1 MALLELKD
9 LSIYYRMRRGD
20 AKAVDGVSF
29 SVEQNQTLGLIGES
43 GCGKT
48 TIALSL
54 LRFIRP
60 PGLITGGSLN
70 YNGTNILDLSE
81 EEMRRLRGS
90 EIAIVRQEA
99 QNALNP
105 VLTVGE
111 QIAEQILEHED
122 ITKDAAWKRAEEQL
136 ELVGIGADR
145 VRSYPHEFSG
155 GMRQRVMIAIATANK
170 PNLLML
176 DEPITGLDVIVQRQL
191 LKLIADLRERFHLTI
206 IFITHDLSVIAENCD
221 RVVVMYAG
229 KMAEDSPTSALYHQ
243 PLHPY
248 SSALISSYPSI
259 LGERQN
265 LKSIP
270 GAPPGLVGIG
280 AGCRFADRCE
290 HVMDIC
296 RLEDPP
302 EYTIDGRRVA
312 CHLYRDNKEPQV

>member
-1 MALLELKD
+1 MALLEVKD
-9 LSIYYRMRRGD
+9 LSIYYQMHRGD

-29 SVEQNQTLGLIGES
+29 SIKENETLGLIGES

-60 PGLITGGSLN
+60 PGKITGGSII

-81 EEMRRLRGS
+81 DGMRRLRGN

-111 QIAEQILEHED
+111 QIAEQIIEHD
-122 ITKDAAWKRAEEQL
+122 KVDKNTAWQRAKDQL

-155 GMRQRVMIAIATANK
+155 GMRQRVMIAIATANYPK
-170 PNLLML
+170 LLIL

-191 LKLIADLRERFHLTI
+191 LKLIADLRDRFELTI
-206 IFITHDLSVIAENCD
+206 IFIAHDLSVIAENCD

-229 KMAEDSPTSALYHQ
+229 KVAENSNTSDLYHK

-259 LGERQN
+259 LGERQE

-270 GAPPGLVGIG
+270 GAPPSLVNPPP
-280 AGCRFADRCE
+280 GCLFADRCE

-296 RLEDPP
+296 RQKIPP
-302 EYTIDGRRVA
+302 EYDIDGRSVA
-312 CHLYRDNKEPQV
+312 CHLYEHSKEPQV

>member
-1 MALLELKD
+1 MALLEVND

-20 AKAVDGVSF
+20 AKAVDRVSF
-29 SVEQNQTLGLIGES
+29 TVEENETLGLIGES

-54 LRFIRP
+54 LRFIRA
-60 PGLITGGSLN
+60 PGLVTNGSIV
-70 YNGTNILDLSE
+70 YNGTNILDLSNE
-81 EEMRRLRGS
+81 GMRKLRGS

-111 QIAEQILEHED
+111 QIAEQILEHENVNKE
-122 ITKDAAWKRAEEQL
+122 TAWKRAKEQL

-155 GMRQRVMIAIATANK
+155 GMRQRVMIAIATANR

-191 LKLIADLRERFHLTI
+191 LKLIADLRERFQLTI

-229 KMAEDSPTSALYHQ
+229 KVAEDSPTRELYHN

-248 SSALISSYPSI
+248 SSALIRSYPSI
-259 LGERQN
+259 LGERQK
-265 LKSIP
+265 LESIP
-270 GAPPGLVGIG
+270 GAPPSLVGIG
-280 AGCRFADRCE
+280 DVCHFADRCE

-296 RLEDPP
+296 KQEDPP
-302 EYTIDGRRVA
+302 LYDIAGRRVA

>member
-1 MALLELKD
+1 MALLEVKD

-20 AKAVDGVSF
+20 AKAVDRVSF
-29 SVEQNQTLGLIGES
+29 SVEQNETLGLIGES

-48 TIALSL
+48 TIALAL
-54 LRFIRP
+54 LRFIRE
-60 PGLITGGSLN
+60 PGLITNGSIV
-70 YNGTNILDLSE
+70 YNGTNILELSNE
-81 EEMRRLRGS
+81 DMRKLRGS

-105 VLTVGE
+105 VMTVGD
-111 QIAEQILEHED
+111 QIAEQILEHENVD
-122 ITKDAAWKRAEEQL
+122 KDTAWKRAEEQL
-136 ELVGIGADR
+136 ELVGIGAER

-155 GMRQRVMIAIATANK
+155 GMRQRVMIAIATANR

-191 LKLIADLRERFHLTI
+191 LKLIADLRKRFQLTI

-229 KMAEDSPTSALYHQ
+229 NMAEDSPTSALYHK

-248 SSALISSYPSI
+248 SGALISSYPSI

-270 GAPPGLVGIG
+270 GAPPGLVDIG

-290 HVMDIC
+290 HVTDIC
-296 RLEDPP
+296 RQEDPL
-302 EYTIDGRRVA
+302 EYTIEGRRVA
-312 CHLYRDNKEPQV
+312 CHLYRDSKEPQV